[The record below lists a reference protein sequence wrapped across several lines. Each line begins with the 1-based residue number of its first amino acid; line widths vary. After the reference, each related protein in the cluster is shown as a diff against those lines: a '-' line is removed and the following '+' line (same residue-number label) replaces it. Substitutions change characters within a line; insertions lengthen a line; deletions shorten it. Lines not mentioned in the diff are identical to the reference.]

1 MGLKQLINRQKI
13 QKLQKAVSL
22 ELEMPGEPLIYS
34 IKNPVGNRSHPLQHF
49 RNIQW
54 CSLLKCFFR
63 SYYKTNTP
71 VVVIARFYVSPP
83 EKVRISAEELKKQRT
98 PAIFAYELC
107 DYTLSLLE
115 MLHHVLINSYKQIV
129 KLDVDKFYSANPRTI
144 LKFMRYDEYVQLQ
157 NNNPIYTK
165 TKSICKARKKGSIQ
179 PEQPGNGADAQLRD
193 TEPADRLSAHD
204 RPVASNSALHDP
216 CAFNR

>member
-13 QKLQKAVSL
+13 LKQQKAAAI

-34 IKNPVGNRSHPLQHF
+34 IKNPVGNRSRPLQHF
-49 RNIQW
+49 RNLQW
-54 CSLLKCFFR
+54 ASLLKCFFR

-83 EKVRISAEELKKQRT
+83 EKARISAVALKQERT

-107 DYTLSLLE
+107 DYTLSLIE

-157 NNNPIYTK
+157 NNNPAYTK
-165 TKSICKARKKGSIQ
+165 TKSISTTRKTRSIQ
-179 PEQPGNGADAQLRD
+179 SQQPGNVADTQPCDKA
-193 TEPADRLSAHD
+193 PAD
-204 RPVASNSALHDP
+204 
-216 CAFNR
+216 